1 MNIKAIMETNEL
13 TAFRYPN
20 KLMYVVD
27 IQKSSSITFQCKQRK
42 ETKAV
47 KLNFGLCIYL
57 SYCNGKIIFEALFFN
72 ISHRINK

>member
-27 IQKSSSITFQCKQRK
+27 IQ
-42 ETKAV
+42 
-47 KLNFGLCIYL
+47 
-57 SYCNGKIIFEALFFN
+57 
-72 ISHRINK
+72 SHRL